1 MLFYIYLITVLIS
14 MGINFSNFAHVFWK
28 LKKYGYK
35 FEKFFIRGSNKGISF
50 GIILGMAMVTF
61 TTILSLIPIV
71 NAVVNIATLNKWNYS
86 VNHLIT
92 FLQNTGVVYNKY
104 SCFIDE
110 IEKNKSLF
118 QIKKIVHNN
127 SDIVSQEMVESM
139 YLDGASKL
147 KIKKELIKSKKARL
161 EYLKETRLEYL
172 KEISNLM
179 KFYKFSLDNV
189 QPIMQI
195 TDVAGK
201 LEVDNSK
208 IKIK

>member
-1 MLFYIYLITVLIS
+1 MLFNIYLVTVLLS

-35 FEKFFIRGSNKGISF
+35 FEKVFIGDSNKGISF
-50 GIILGMAMVTF
+50 GIILGMGMVTL
-61 TTILSLIPIV
+61 TTILSLIPIA
-71 NAVVNIATLNKWNYS
+71 NAIINIATLNNWTYS

-92 FLQNTGVVYNKY
+92 FLQNNDMIYNKY

-139 YLDGASKL
+139 YLDGVSKT
-147 KIKKELIKSKKARL
+147 KIKRELIRSKKARL
-161 EYLKETRLEYL
+161 EYLKE
-172 KEISNLM
+172 ISNLL
-179 KFYKFSLDNV
+179 KIYKLSLGNA
-189 QPIMQI
+189 QITMQI
-195 TDVAGK
+195 MNADDK
-201 LEVDNSK
+201 PEVGNNK

>member
-50 GIILGMAMVTF
+50 RIILSMAMVIF